1 MIRRHAPIGSRHVTA
16 VGRAIRS
23 CADAVGSAAAVRRD
37 ESATNRSGKRREKRT
52 DRLEV
57 TSRATNRDAPGN
69 GSDVGSADDG
79 STDDDSDAGS
89 SLANG
94 AVDPDDGPTSRAEI
108 LEYGLTPAEYVRA
121 VLVDHGGRLKQ
132 QRFIDRYGWS
142 RATLSRLLSDLE
154 DRDVVERYR
163 IGREKVVCLPAAV
176 PDAAR

>member
-16 VGRAIRS
+16 VGRAVRT
-23 CADAVGSAAAVRRD
+23 CADAVGSAGAGRRD
-37 ESATNRSGKRREKRT
+37 ESATNRAKQRREERAG
-52 DRLEV
+52 RLEV
-57 TSRATNRDAPGN
+57 TSRSANSEASGDGEDTGSAGD
-69 GSDVGSADDG
+69 GSDG
-79 STDDDSDAGS
+79 GS

-108 LEYGLTPAEYVRA
+108 LEYGLTPEEYVRA
-121 VLVDHGGRLKQ
+121 VLVEHGGRLKQ

-176 PDAAR
+176 PDSVC